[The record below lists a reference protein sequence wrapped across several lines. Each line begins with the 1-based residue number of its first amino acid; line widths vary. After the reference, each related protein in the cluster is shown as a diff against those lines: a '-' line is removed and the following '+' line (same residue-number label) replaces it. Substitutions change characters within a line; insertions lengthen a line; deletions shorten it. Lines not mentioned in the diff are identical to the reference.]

1 MLERDSDEDLMARVA
16 SGDHPAF
23 RRLMA
28 LHMGRAIRVADAVVR
43 NAGEADDI
51 AQEAFIRVWRNAGSF
66 DPTRARFTTW
76 MHRIVV
82 NLAIDRRRRAGSDA
96 VEISDDIPDGDPGA
110 LDGLIVAEQQRAVQ
124 LALAGLPERQRA
136 AIALFHYEGL
146 SGRASAEA
154 MNLSESAFD
163 SLLTR
168 ARTTL
173 KHRVRD
179 VLRGTGRQ
187 LNDAR

>member
-1 MLERDSDEDLMARVA
+1 MLERESDEELMARVA

-28 LHMGRAIRVADAVVR
+28 LHMGRAIRVAETVVR
-43 NAGEADDI
+43 NGGEADDI
-51 AQEAFIRVWRNAGSF
+51 AQEAFIRIWRSAGAF
-66 DPTRARFTTW
+66 DPSRARFTTW

-96 VEISDDIPDGDPGA
+96 VEISEDIPCDESGA
-110 LDGLIVAEQQRAVQ
+110 LDVLIEAEQQRAVQ
-124 LALAGLPERQRA
+124 VALAQLPERQRA
-136 AIALFHYEGL
+136 AIALFHFEGL

-173 KHRVRD
+173 KHRVRE

-187 LNDAR
+187 LDEAR